1 MQKIVK
7 FLLNFVM
14 VLTQRCTTCENNIIS
29 LHQKCQHNVLS
40 NMQGGM
46 TSFCKNSKHS
56 KNWTKKI
63 IIGFEIQ
70 KIDMICS
77 NEKSHKYIC
86 TGVKHLPPS

>member
-1 MQKIVK
+1 MHSPNNMQKIVK

-70 KIDMICS
+70 RLI
-77 NEKSHKYIC
+77 
-86 TGVKHLPPS
+86 